1 MCVRRICVSVCM
13 LVCVSECLC
22 VSVPLC
28 LGTFLSVCMSVC
40 LWSVGGTGCVG
51 VCVSVAVRVGPSPG
65 DKTRDCKTPRGV
77 MEIFCMIVW

>member
-28 LGTFLSVCMSVC
+28 VSVS
-40 LWSVGGTGCVG
+40 GHIF
-51 VCVSVAVRVGPSPG
+51 VCVSVVCGGGAVWV
-65 DKTRDCKTPRGV
+65 CVCLWQGV
-77 MEIFCMIVW
+77 WNLHLGIRPETVKHPEVSWRFSA

>member
-1 MCVRRICVSVCM
+1 MCVLRICVSVCM

-28 LGTFLSVCMSVC
+28 VSVSGHIFVCVSVVC
-40 LWSVGGTGCVG
+40 GGTGCVG
-51 VCVSVAVRVGPSPG
+51 LCVSVAGRVEPSPG

>member
-1 MCVRRICVSVCM
+1 MCVLRICVSVCM

-40 LWSVGGTGCVG
+40 LWSVGGRAVW
-51 VCVSVAVRVGPSPG
+51 VCV
-65 DKTRDCKTPRGV
+65 CLWQGV
-77 MEIFCMIVW
+77 WDLHLGIRPETVKHPEVSWRFSA